1 MVECYNAFLQ
11 QASSSHPPAVRY
23 IIRYSDSN
31 DFQFQMTT
39 NLTYTLIKAVPGRKY
54 LIHVMAVNILGS
66 NNIWVTDQKCESL
79 YYSDGTKL

>member
-1 MVECYNAFLQ
+1 MVECYDAFLQ

-31 DFQFQMTT
+31 DFFQMTT

-66 NNIWVTDQKCESL
+66 NNLWVTDQKCESL
-79 YYSDGTKL
+79 YSDGTKL